1 MCLKKVLLLDKVMDA
16 LNVGKS
22 NLISAKALF
31 EIGQYRDSVT
41 MSYYAMYSAALAL
54 LLKKDIS
61 PGTHGGTM
69 RQLAKEYVKPGLLS
83 KQTFE
88 FLNGGMADRNK
99 SSYDYSAVFS
109 EEIAEKYICKAE
121 RFINEAETLI

>member
-1 MCLKKVLLLDKVMDA
+1 MDA
-16 LNVGKS
+16 LNVGKN

-41 MSYYAMYSAALAL
+41 MSYYAMYSTALAL

-61 PGTHGGTM
+61 PKTHGGTM

-83 KQTFE
+83 KQTYE
-88 FLNGGMADRNK
+88 FLNSGMADRNK
-99 SSYDYSAVFS
+99 SSYDYSTVFS

-121 RFINEAETLI
+121 LFINEVETLI

>member
-1 MCLKKVLLLDKVMDA
+1 MCLKKVLRLDKTRDA
-16 LNVGKS
+16 FNVGKS

-41 MSYYAMYSAALAL
+41 MSYYAMYSAGLAL

-61 PGTHGGTM
+61 PKTHGGTM
-69 RQLAKEYVKPGLLS
+69 RQLAKEYVKTGLLS
-83 KQTFE
+83 KETYE

-99 SSYDYSAVFS
+99 SSHDYSTVFT
-109 EEIAEKYICKAE
+109 EEIAKKYICKAE
-121 RFINEAETLI
+121 RFINEAETLL

>member
-1 MCLKKVLLLDKVMDA
+1 MDA
-16 LNVGKS
+16 FNVGKS

-41 MSYYAMYSAALAL
+41 MSYYAMYSAGLAL

-61 PGTHGGTM
+61 PRTHGGTM

-83 KQTFE
+83 KETFE

-99 SSYDYSAVFS
+99 SSYDYSVVFT
-109 EEIAEKYICKAE
+109 EELPKNTFVKQNDLLMKLKHYYNIIA
-121 RFINEAETLI
+121 

>member
-83 KQTFE
+83 KQTYE

-99 SSYDYSAVFS
+99 SSYDYSVVFS

-121 RFINEAETLI
+121 HFINEAETLI

>member
-1 MCLKKVLLLDKVMDA
+1 MNKVIDA
-16 LNVGKS
+16 FNVGKS

-41 MSYYAMYSAALAL
+41 MSYYAMYSAGLAL

-61 PGTHGGTM
+61 PRTHGGTM

-83 KQTFE
+83 KETFE

-99 SSYDYSAVFS
+99 SSYDYSVVFT
-109 EEIAEKYICKAE
+109 EETAKKYICKAE
-121 RFINEAETLI
+121 RFIDEAEALL

>member
-83 KQTFE
+83 KQTYE